1 VTPDSRRVL
10 VLLSTAELLAMS
22 LWFTGTA
29 ALPQL
34 AKAWSAGYG
43 LTAWLTIAVQL
54 GFVAGA
60 LVAAVFNLPDVFR
73 PGRIFVVSSLAA
85 AAANALFA
93 WVAAEHIATALV
105 LRFLTGAFLAGVYPT
120 GMKLLAGWFRE
131 GRGLA
136 LGIFIAALTVG
147 SALPHA
153 VEAAGNLP
161 WRAMVLASSGFA
173 VLAALLVALGV
184 HEGPYAA
191 PQPPFDFHQVGQ
203 TFRQRRLRLVNLGYL
218 GHMWEVYSMWGW
230 IGVLLAASGTSIATA
245 WVEMSTFSAIAIGA
259 VGCVWAGVV
268 SDRAG
273 SNCVA
278 QEPAHVFKPS
288 VASPELAEGEA
299 EGSPAV
305 QDESARLRRRSN
317 VTIVAMAVSGAC
329 CLAAGLVFDSFPAL
343 VAVSLVWGIAVVAD
357 SAQFSTIVSE
367 VSHPS
372 YVGTALTMQVALGF
386 LLTSVSVRVVA
397 AVGGNWGWR
406 WAGPAMA
413 IGPLLGILAMM
424 RLRTAPAD

>member
-1 VTPDSRRVL
+1 VNPDSRRAL
-10 VLLSTAELLAMS
+10 ILLSTAELLAMS

-34 AKAWSAGYG
+34 AQAWNAGYG
-43 LTAWLTIAVQL
+43 LTSWLTIAVQL

-60 LVAAVFNLPDVFR
+60 LLAAAFNLPDVFR
-73 PGRIFVVSSLAA
+73 ADRIFVASSLAA

-93 WVAAEHIATALV
+93 WLAAEHVAAALV

-120 GMKLLAGWFRE
+120 GMKLLAGWFKE

-161 WRAMVLASSGFA
+161 WRAMVLASSAFA
-173 VLAALLVALGV
+173 VVAALLVALGV

-203 TFRQRRLRLVNLGYL
+203 TFCQRRLRLANLGYL

-230 IGVLLAASGTSIATA
+230 IGVLLAASGASVATA

-259 VGCVWAGVV
+259 VGCVWAGVA
-268 SDRAG
+268 SDRWKNGRA
-273 SNCVA
+273 A
-278 QEPAHVFKPS
+278 QP
-288 VASPELAEGEA
+288 
-299 EGSPAV
+299 SPAV
-305 QDESARLRRRSN
+305 PEEAARLRRRSN
-317 VTIVAMAVSGAC
+317 VTIVAMVVSGAC

-386 LLTSVSVRVVA
+386 LLTSFSLRAVA
-397 AVGGNWGWR
+397 AVGTHWGWR

-413 IGPLLGILAMM
+413 IGPLLGILAMA

>member
-1 VTPDSRRVL
+1 M
-10 VLLSTAELLAMS
+10 LLATAELLAMS

-34 AKAWSAGYG
+34 ARAWNAGYG

-54 GFVAGA
+54 GFVTGA
-60 LVAAVFNLPDVFR
+60 LLAAVFNLPDVFR
-73 PGRIFVVSSLAA
+73 ADRIFVASSLAA
-85 AAANALFA
+85 AVANALFA
-93 WVAAEHIATALV
+93 WLAAEHVAAALV

-136 LGIFIAALTVG
+136 LGVFIAALTVG

-161 WRAMVLASSGFA
+161 WREIVLASSGFA
-173 VLAALLVALGV
+173 TLAAMLVALGV

-191 PQPPFDFHQVGQ
+191 PQPPFNFHQVGQ
-203 TFRQRRLRLVNLGYL
+203 TFRQRRLRLANLGYL

-230 IGVLLAASGTSIATA
+230 IGVLLAASGASIATA
-245 WVEMSTFSAIAIGA
+245 WVEISTFSAIAIGA
-259 VGCVWAGVV
+259 VGCVWAGVA
-268 SDRAG
+268 SDRWNNG
-273 SNCVA
+273 GVA
-278 QEPAHVFKPS
+278 QAPS
-288 VASPELAEGEA
+288 PVDP
-299 EGSPAV
+299 
-305 QDESARLRRRSN
+305 RLRRRSN

-329 CLAAGLVFDSFPAL
+329 CLAAGLVFDSFSAL

-386 LLTSVSVRVVA
+386 LLTSLSVRVIA
-397 AVGGNWGWR
+397 AVGESWGWR

-424 RLRTAPAD
+424 RLRTAPTD

>member
-1 VTPDSRRVL
+1 
-10 VLLSTAELLAMS
+10 MS

-34 AKAWSAGYG
+34 ARAWNAGYG
-43 LTAWLTIAVQL
+43 LTAWLTISVQL

-60 LVAAVFNLPDVFR
+60 LLAAIFNLPDVFR
-73 PGRIFVVSSLAA
+73 ADRIFVVSALAA

-93 WVAAEHIATALV
+93 GLAAEHVAAALV

-161 WRAMVLASSGFA
+161 WREMVLASSGFS
-173 VLAALLVALGV
+173 VLAAVLVALGV
-184 HEGPYAA
+184 HDGPFAA
-191 PQPPFDFHQVGQ
+191 PQPPFNVHQVGQ
-203 TFRQRRLRLVNLGYL
+203 TFRQRRLRLANLGYL

-230 IGVLLAASGTSIATA
+230 IGVLLAASGAGVATP

-259 VGCVWAGVV
+259 VGCVWAGAA
-268 SDRAG
+268 SDRA
-273 SNCVA
+273 NADCVS
-278 QEPAHVFKPS
+278 QTPS
-288 VASPELAEGEA
+288 AVTVEA
-299 EGSPAV
+299 E
-305 QDESARLRRRSN
+305 RLRRRSN
-317 VTIVAMAVSGAC
+317 VTIIAMAVSGAC
-329 CLAAGLVFDSFPAL
+329 CLAAGAVFDSFPAL
-343 VAVSLVWGIAVVAD
+343 VAVSLIWGIAVVAD

-367 VSHPS
+367 VSHLS

-386 LLTSVSVRVVA
+386 LLTSLSVRAIA
-397 AVGGNWGWR
+397 AVGEHWGWR

-413 IGPLLGILAMM
+413 IGPLLGILAML
-424 RLRTAPAD
+424 RLRSAPAD